1 MNRLKN
7 TCHLARN
14 RHIAHLYYRI
24 SNQFC
29 HHRGEKNTANKITH
43 DSNYEL
49 KKNKNLLYCGE
60 VWSPFVAFWVLR
72 AISLPSIVSESPTE
86 TNTLPLPT
94 PRLTWPLGSSAWR
107 ALEIETQM
115 LMEIS
120 ISEVYLFQVS
130 IQSLFPFT
138 KQYNFS
144 KVGNKLKLEFWNI
157 FYLVIEFTSLQIYV
171 SFLPMAVLLLFW
183 IMSSS
188 DLP

>member
-14 RHIAHLYYRI
+14 RYIAHLYYRI
-24 SNQFC
+24 SNQFW

-86 TNTLPLPT
+86 TNTLPLPP
-94 PRLTWPLGSSAWR
+94 PRPPPHLTFGQLSVKSAWDR
-107 ALEIETQM
+107 DADVDGDFNLWGIPLSGIDT
-115 LMEIS
+115 IS
-120 ISEVYLFQVS
+120 ISIHETVQFL
-130 IQSLFPFT
+130 QSR
-138 KQYNFS
+138 
-144 KVGNKLKLEFWNI
+144 E
-157 FYLVIEFTSLQIYV
+157 
-171 SFLPMAVLLLFW
+171 
-183 IMSSS
+183 
-188 DLP
+188 